1 MDQDYFE
8 FKLHLQGK
16 ALEGHTIDAKELGV
30 ALIGINDSL
39 DIIAKQMPGARQKQT
54 SLQIQA
60 REALQKLPLPSR
72 MEQKCSVRLFLTTPE
87 CAVFFANTIVKY

>member
-39 DIIAKQMPGARQKQT
+39 DIIAKQMPGGV
-54 SLQIQA
+54 SGFLC
-60 REALQKLPLPSR
+60 LG
-72 MEQKCSVRLFLTTPE
+72 RLFQGQPNEAAL
-87 CAVFFANTIVKY
+87 CI